1 MFTVQHLYRAGVS
14 PLRSCSCLQVDAK
27 MESVK
32 NLLLGVLE
40 KTKKRNAVV
49 PAPRAGCLA
58 EPGWRFCLGCEV
70 GIISLVSLSRLRPD
84 TATNKLA
91 PAGTSRSSRQK
102 RKTTHPMVTLF
113 RAGEHYYEATH
124 GCFAPYKRSYAARSH
139 VRICQLAVVRD
150 QKRKKMLSL
159 ASSFSPPR
167 RLCRATRR
175 QSEYREQ

>member
-1 MFTVQHLYRAGVS
+1 M
-14 PLRSCSCLQVDAK
+14 QVDAK

-70 GIISLVSLSRLRPD
+70 GIISGISLPFTTRHCNKQTRP
-84 TATNKLA
+84 
-91 PAGTSRSSRQK
+91 PGTSRSSHQK

-124 GCFAPYKRSYAARSH
+124 GTVASAPYKRSYAARSH
-139 VRICQLAVVRD
+139 ARICQLAVIRD

-167 RLCRATRR
+167 GLCRATRR